1 MPKIKIQGVEKVV
14 SLKELRELGG
24 QLNEQIRT
32 MAGELQ
38 ARKAKHDAGKDVELW
53 PGESKAQWDA
63 RNADYN
69 ECARALQEEN
79 AAAQAVARAAELD
92 NSRGEQLPSDGN
104 GDTGDRRTN
113 DRTNRADAF
122 EAGLRAWFLSQY
134 NRPVDQRDAQAA
146 AQCGIQLSA
155 REMGISLLD
164 SRSFNQLR
172 FRVTRVHPERRDMS
186 AVTGGSGGYMVP
198 EGFVSQ
204 LETALLYFGPM
215 LEACNVITT
224 DAGNDLPWPTVN
236 DTGNTGEQLGESSDI
251 GSSVDPTVAAVN
263 LGAYKFSS
271 KLVKVPVELI
281 EDAAFDLVT
290 WLGTALGQRLGRIV
304 NTKCTTGDGAAGP
317 TGILTAAT
325 LGKTTASATAIDETE
340 LIDLYHSVDRAY
352 RAGPQVGWMMNDL
365 IAAEVRKLQATNG
378 DFYLSGLASGEP
390 DSIMGK
396 RLWFNN
402 DLASTLTATYKTAL
416 FGDFSKY
423 VVRRVRGIRLRRL
436 VERYAD
442 YDQEGFVAFMR
453 VDGALIDAGTHPV
466 KYLQQ
471 HA

>member
-24 QLNEQIRT
+24 QLYEQIRT
-32 MAGELQ
+32 MASDLQ
-38 ARKAKHDAGKDVELW
+38 ARKAKHDAGQDVELW
-53 PGESKAQWDA
+53 PGDAKAQWDSC
-63 RNADYN
+63 NADYN
-69 ECARALQEEN
+69 ECARALQEERQ
-79 AAAQAVARAAELD
+79 AAEAAARAAELLAEPRD
-92 NSRGEQLPSDGN
+92 NLPSNDAGETP
-104 GDTGDRRTN
+104 GQQPQAGRREDLSDR
-113 DRTNRADAF
+113 AM
-122 EAGLRAWFLSQY
+122 RAWFLTQSG
-134 NRPVDQRDAQAA
+134 RPVSDEDRRAA
-146 AQCGIQLSA
+146 ATCGIQLQQ
-155 REMGISLLD
+155 RELGINLMD
-164 SRSFNQLR
+164 SRSFSALR
-172 FRVTRVHPERRDMS
+172 SRVARVHPERRDMS

-215 LEACNVITT
+215 LEASNVITT

-236 DTGNTGEQLGESSDI
+236 DTGNTGEQLGESTDI
-251 GSSVDPTVAAVN
+251 GSSVDTSVANVT

-271 KLVKVPVELI
+271 KLIKVPVELI

-290 WLGTALGQRLGRIV
+290 WLGQALGQRLGRIL
-304 NTKCTTGDGAAGP
+304 NTKCTTGDGAATI
-317 TGILTAAT
+317 TGIVSAAT
-325 LGKTTASATAIDETE
+325 LGKTTASATALDETE

-352 RAGPQVGWMMNDL
+352 RAGPQVGWMMSDL

-402 DLASTLTATYKTAL
+402 DMASTLTATYKTAL

-423 VVRRVRGIRLRRL
+423 VIRRVRGIRLRRL

-442 YDQEGFVAFMR
+442 YDQEGFVAFLR
-453 VDGALIDAGTHPV
+453 ADGNLIDAGTHPI

-471 HA
+471 HS